1 MAIAAGAIR
10 APKLVQH
17 GEMKMRCLLTFALA
31 AALAA
36 PAAVAA
42 QPATS
47 IAVSCDAGA
56 AAAGGVV
63 PNLHGHWDFLMVP
76 RGTPSF
82 GLMTIGFVGADY
94 GGSLAPA
101 RTAPVVLRKI
111 TLSGSSVH
119 MVVASREGDVLFD
132 GRLSAKGDLMCGTV
146 TYHGGET
153 FPMVAQKRPST
164 YQSQPQ
170 ARRTR

>member
-1 MAIAAGAIR
+1 MTR
-10 APKLVQH
+10 L
-17 GEMKMRCLLTFALA
+17 MTLALA
-31 AALAA
+31 AAFAA

-42 QPATS
+42 PPATS
-47 IAVSCDAGA
+47 LAVSCDAGA
-56 AAAGGVV
+56 SRPGGEA

-82 GLMTIGFVGADY
+82 GLMSIGFVGADY
-94 GGSLAPA
+94 GGSLSPV
-101 RTAPVVLRKI
+101 RTAPVVLRNI
-111 TLSGSSVH
+111 TLSGNSVR

-132 GRLSAKGDLMCGTV
+132 GRLSAKGDFMCGTV

-170 ARRTR
+170 AQRAR